1 MFSFPE
7 TCRRGDKLRLGWG
20 SWGILCFSSYC
31 AVDSFNGASV
41 FGSRGGWIVEGVT
54 FSQLCCDRS
63 WKRTMAATCN
73 DSVVGGSGDHVRDVA
88 LIVAVKKTECENDVY
103 FFKRPDYTAEEWR
116 WLFLTAGSDRY
127 LHSLRLLGFCGVAG
141 INWAVVT
148 RMRECGESANEHY
161 FASLPQDACSVLHY
175 MRPQFRFLIYVGLDD
190 ERVRPGAVRF
200 FHDAE
205 KVVGGDAGVWGSPVV
220 VDGVPLFPDVECL
233 VPVWLREEFLVRT
246 SDLSTSEG
254 HHYVYPGVRG
264 PLLLPSDYIRKYF
277 SLGVILFVFYFDAVV
292 VFLTF

>member
-1 MFSFPE
+1 V
-7 TCRRGDKLRLGWG
+7 
-20 SWGILCFSSYC
+20 I
-31 AVDSFNGASV
+31 
-41 FGSRGGWIVEGVT
+41 

-63 WKRTMAATCN
+63 WKRMMAATCN
-73 DSVVGGSGDHVRDVA
+73 ETVVGGSGDHVRDVA
-88 LIVAVKKTECENDVY
+88 LVVAVKKTECENDIY

-127 LHSLRLLGFCGVAG
+127 LHSLRFLGFCGVAG

-148 RMRECGESANEHY
+148 RMRERGESVNEHY

-175 MRPQFRFLIYVGLDD
+175 MRPQFRFLIYAGLDD

-200 FHDAE
+200 FHNAE
-205 KVVGGDAGVWGSPVV
+205 KVVGGDASVWGSLVV
-220 VDGVPLFPDVECL
+220 VDGVPLLPDVECL
-233 VPVWLREEFLVRT
+233 VPAWLRQEFFTRT
-246 SDLSTSEG
+246 SGLSVSED

-277 SLGVILFVFYFDAVV
+277 FSFWRCLICFSDLMLVV
-292 VFLTF
+292 VFLTLIFITAVTPVLSDQRGAVLRQGGHVLSRRFRYYVPDFSGRVVVQTPIIVR